1 MRMLA
6 LLSTAVFATAAYAQD
21 VPDGEAA
28 DRIFTNGVIY
38 TAEEGEPQVEAVAV
52 TDGVISFAGTREEAM
67 TLGDE
72 ATEIVDLQG
81 AAMYPGFTDSHV
93 HLIGVGQR
101 ELTLN
106 LEGSES
112 LAGMLDK
119 VETAAGKG
127 EGLVYGRGW
136 IETDWPENRMPTRDD
151 LDAVAPDRPV
161 VLVRADG
168 HALVANS
175 AALEAAGIGPDT
187 PDPEGGR
194 IERDEN
200 GRATGML
207 IDNAMNPAQA
217 LLGEPSAAERRQAL
231 KLGAGTMARLGWTGG
246 HNMSVTEAQA
256 RDLDA
261 LAKSGELPLRVYNSL
276 DWGDDVLF
284 EEGPWASPDRRNITR
299 AYKVYADGA
308 LGSRGAALLQP
319 YHDHE
324 GSGLML
330 TSEEEIMPFL
340 VKALEQGIQVNTH
353 AIGDRANRKVLDW
366 YSQAFVEVPPDQ
378 RAVRNPRWRI
388 EHAQIVNPA
397 DIERF
402 AELGVI
408 ASMQPSH
415 AIGDLFFAEDR
426 LGLERLEGAYAW
438 QSLID
443 AGAMI
448 VAGSDAPVERGDP
461 RIEFYAAI
469 ARAGQEEGFQGEGW
483 HPEEAVSRQ
492 TALKMFTAWPAYA
505 SFREDELGTIT
516 EGKRADFSVFRED
529 LMTVPPR
536 EILTAQPLM
545 TVLDGET
552 VWKAEDALWT
562 SEAKDAA
569 ETETETSPETL
580 QVDAE

>member
-1 MRMLA
+1 MRMLT
-6 LLSTAVFATAAYAQD
+6 LLSTVFFAAAAHAQEAPDAEAV
-21 VPDGEAA
+21 

-38 TAEEGEPQVEAVAV
+38 TAEAGEPQVEAVAV
-52 TDGVISFAGTREEAM
+52 TEGVIRFAGPRETAM
-67 TLGDE
+67 ALGDDE
-72 ATEIVDLQG
+72 TEIVDLHG

-112 LAGMLDK
+112 LAAMLSK
-119 VETAAGKG
+119 VEDAAAEG
-127 EGLVYGRGW
+127 EGLLYGRGW
-136 IETDWPENRMPTRDD
+136 IETGWPEERMPTRDD
-151 LDAVAPDRPV
+151 LDEIAPDRPV

-187 PDPEGGR
+187 EAPDGGR
-194 IERDEN
+194 IERDDE

-217 LLGEPSAAERRQAL
+217 LLGEPSAEERRAAL
-231 KLGAGTMARLGWTGG
+231 KLGAETMAQLGWTGG
-246 HNMSVTEAQA
+246 HNMSVTGDQA
-256 RDLDA
+256 RALDA
-261 LAKSGELPLRVYNSL
+261 LAGAGDLPLRVYNSL
-276 DWGDDVLF
+276 DWGNDVLF
-284 EEGPWASPDRRNITR
+284 EKGPWESPHRRNVTR

-308 LGSRGAALLQP
+308 LGSRGAALLES

-324 GSGLML
+324 GAGLML

-353 AIGDRANRKVLDW
+353 AIGDRANRQVLDW
-366 YSQAFVEVPPDQ
+366 YSEAFVEVPPDQ
-378 RAVRNPRWRI
+378 RGVRNPRWRI
-388 EHAQIVNPA
+388 EHAQIVDPA

-426 LGLERLEGAYAW
+426 LGMERLEGAYAW
-438 QSLID
+438 QSLLD

-461 RIEFYAAI
+461 RIEFYAAV

-505 SFREDELGTIT
+505 SFREDELGTIV
-516 EGKRADFSVFRED
+516 EGKRADFTVFRED
-529 LMTVPPR
+529 IMTIPAR

-552 VWKAEDALWT
+552 AWRAEDALWT
-562 SEAKDAA
+562 SEAQNAA
-569 ETETETSPETL
+569 ENTEEEADPAGE
-580 QVDAE
+580 AEAE